1 MYILTMV
8 DVYTRWPVLVPMG
21 GEITAKKIAK
31 IIFEKWFWLLGTEM
45 ITSALKQLKVDVT
58 SIVSRRQRCTLVPA
72 LAHDSQQ
79 L

>member
-1 MYILTMV
+1 MNASLLKEVARRGRTLK
-8 DVYTRWPVLVPMG
+8 R
-21 GEITAKKIAK
+21 K

>member
-1 MYILTMV
+1 MNAPLLKEFARRGRTLE
-8 DVYTRWPVLVPMG
+8 R
-21 GEITAKKIAK
+21 K